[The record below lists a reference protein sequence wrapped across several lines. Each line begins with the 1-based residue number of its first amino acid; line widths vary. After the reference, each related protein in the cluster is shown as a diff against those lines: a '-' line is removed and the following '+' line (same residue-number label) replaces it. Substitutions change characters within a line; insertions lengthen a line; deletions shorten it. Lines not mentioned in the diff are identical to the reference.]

1 MLSYIKTRWRPLLR
15 YTRLKNVSVSVRL
28 LVSIDP
34 SVYFSVFYILSLT
47 ANDSNFTAKVC
58 LPSIGMAF
66 SVNHMFMHD

>member
-1 MLSYIKTRWRPLLR
+1 MLHKT
-15 YTRLKNVSVSVRL
+15 KECVCIGSSVGLSNG
-28 LVSIDP
+28 P
-34 SVYFSVFYILSLT
+34 SVYFSVFYQLSLT